1 MALVEKIRVAE
12 FWLTNTK
19 YIDESIA
26 ALKEADDALHAI
38 YDEAE
43 EAINKNSE
51 EIAALFET
59 HIQEIADALAP
70 IQAKLAEVK
79 PLQALKAAY
88 FIALSELSLAGE
100 ENLTQA
106 DIDAFIED
114 LKQDVIDA
122 EKAVYAAETKML
134 WAREILAQ
142 WNRGDIERK
151 EILEIKL
158 ENANTAVERATTAL
172 NDART
177 QLEAAMAALEWEA
190 AE

>member
-1 MALVEKIRVAE
+1 
-12 FWLTNTK
+12 
-19 YIDESIA
+19 
-26 ALKEADDALHAI
+26 
-38 YDEAE
+38 
-43 EAINKNSE
+43 
-51 EIAALFET
+51 
-59 HIQEIADALAP
+59 
-70 IQAKLAEVK
+70 
-79 PLQALKAAY
+79 LKAAY

-142 WNRGDIERK
+142 WNRGDIEYK
-151 EILEIKL
+151 EILEAEL
-158 ENANTAVERATTAL
+158 EDANTAVERAA
-172 NDART
+172 DAVERT
-177 QLEAAMAALEWEA
+177 QNRLNAAIEALKWTA